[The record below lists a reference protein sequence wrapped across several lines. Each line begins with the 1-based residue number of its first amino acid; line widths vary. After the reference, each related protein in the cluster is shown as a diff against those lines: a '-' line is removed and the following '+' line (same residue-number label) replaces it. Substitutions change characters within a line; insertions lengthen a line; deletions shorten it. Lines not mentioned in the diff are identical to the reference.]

1 RVLPPR
7 LARAEN
13 PNGEDVQPVQRNG
26 DEGGEVRVQ
35 GVAGDRLAAHGLQ
48 LGAEVGVDV
57 INLPCDGR
65 WLPSSSRK
73 GPDHQTSGRAF
84 TDPPKY
90 GSNGALRKGSSTFKE
105 KKRNSLRYCNY
116 HGTVVHHQRPLSNP
130 FSSAVH
136 IVRSRRM
143 AKPTLNTVPRPS
155 PPPPKTTYLIL
166 YNGVLACLRAWIV
179 IRTLQLWSSHGNSK
193 VWEELHNLVLWTETL
208 TMIEVI
214 HAQTGLVRASPATT
228 ALQVAGRNTIV
239 WAITRNYPDVAA
251 GQWAYS
257 SMLVAWNV
265 ADSVRYTF
273 FAIERGTGRVPN
285 ALLWLRYN
293 MFFVL
298 YPIGIVSEAWL
309 AYSVITPSRSRN
321 PAYQYL
327 LWLGLTIYIPAFYI
341 LFGHMLAQ
349 RRKSLQKS
357 AGKTA

>member
-1 RVLPPR
+1 MVLTAHCGKDLLLLKRRKETPYGTVTITV
-7 LARAEN
+7 LTYCSLKK
-13 PNGEDVQPVQRNG
+13 NGKANTEHG
-26 DEGGEVRVQ
+26 AKA
-35 GVAGDRLAAHGLQ
+35 VASAPQ
-48 LGAEVGVDV
+48 N
-57 INLPCDGR
+57 NLP
-65 WLPSSSRK
+65 
-73 GPDHQTSGRAF
+73 HF
-84 TDPPKY
+84 
-90 GSNGALRKGSSTFKE
+90 
-105 KKRNSLRYCNY
+105 
-116 HGTVVHHQRPLSNP
+116 
-130 FSSAVH
+130 
-136 IVRSRRM
+136 
-143 AKPTLNTVPRPS
+143 
-155 PPPPKTTYLIL
+155 
-166 YNGVLACLRAWIV
+166 
-179 IRTLQLWSSHGNSK
+179 LWSSHGNSK

-349 RRKSLQKS
+349 RRKSLQKT